1 MLKGIEKNFQENYSH
16 IINSK
21 RKDQLKTKEDVP
33 VTEAFELYMLKNF
46 HEIKLSPL
54 TTKILNFWEHDFD
67 QSVGKHKKFL
77 QDNLEDQNNYSSRF
91 SQILNEMDIF
101 QNDENDEKR
110 EENQDQGQD
119 NPQTMIR
126 IKIPKTIETK
136 TMRMK
141 HKLLW
146 MQTIMLMNLILMN
159 NFQMLNLMNKA
170 QSK

>member
-1 MLKGIEKNFQENYSH
+1 MTQTTSHALEDKYNAEDDVKKIQEH
-16 IINSK
+16 AKKKAGK

-33 VTEAFELYMLKNF
+33 VIEAFELYMLKNF

-119 NPQTMIR
+119 NPSNDDQD
-126 IKIPKTIETK
+126 KETEDN
-136 TMRMK
+136 RDE
-141 HKLLW
+141 
-146 MQTIMLMNLILMN
+146 N
-159 NFQMLNLMNKA
+159 NENETQASLDADYNVWW
-170 QSK
+170 